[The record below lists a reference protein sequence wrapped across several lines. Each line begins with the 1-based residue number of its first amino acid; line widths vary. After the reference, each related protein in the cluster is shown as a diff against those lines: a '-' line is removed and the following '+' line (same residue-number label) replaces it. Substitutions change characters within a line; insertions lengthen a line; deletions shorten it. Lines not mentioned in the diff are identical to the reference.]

1 MKITL
6 FDDEVMLPDSRG
18 DHMLVQTGID
28 ESISQDG
35 PIISTDVHCVYSVGA
50 KVIDFRKNTESVN
63 LRFEDALLWAVRYA
77 KTIGINDVF
86 AVFSISRSID
96 PRFIAKLGAVQFN
109 DERRGA
115 GRDNVICWDPD
126 PNVIAVRPPFPN
138 FFPQRRLVV
147 RTKGRKRRYARPE
160 RQYFASG

>member
-28 ESISQDG
+28 ESNSQDG
-35 PIISTDVHCVYSVGA
+35 PVISTDVHCVYSVGA

-77 KTIGINDVF
+77 RTRNR
-86 AVFSISRSID
+86 SRLRSRLELWALETVRS
-96 PRFIAKLGAVQFN
+96 PR
-109 DERRGA
+109 
-115 GRDNVICWDPD
+115 
-126 PNVIAVRPPFPN
+126 RPPS
-138 FFPQRRLVV
+138 
-147 RTKGRKRRYARPE
+147 GAAR
-160 RQYFASG
+160 